1 MRQAEWLEDRSIQG
15 DDVARRCHQGEAELV
30 LEPEQVVGGGHKG
43 DYTSALIVST
53 LINMAQDSDRPPL
66 RTRIREAG
74 GLYSWV
80 NTNLIRFAGPAS
92 VGPYEK
98 TPPPSAA
105 ERAERACPLC
115 GAPMTQH
122 EIDRSGPKTLVHCP

>member
-1 MRQAEWLEDRSIQG
+1 
-15 DDVARRCHQGEAELV
+15 
-30 LEPEQVVGGGHKG
+30 
-43 DYTSALIVST
+43 
-53 LINMAQDSDRPPL
+53 MATASDRPTL
-66 RTRIREAG
+66 RARIREAG
-74 GLYSWV
+74 GFYSWF
-80 NTNLIRFAGPAS
+80 NANLVRLAGPAS

-98 TPPPSAA
+98 TPPPSNE

>member
-1 MRQAEWLEDRSIQG
+1 M
-15 DDVARRCHQGEAELV
+15 
-30 LEPEQVVGGGHKG
+30 
-43 DYTSALIVST
+43 
-53 LINMAQDSDRPPL
+53 NMAQDSDRPPL

-74 GLYSWV
+74 GLYAWV

-98 TPPPSAA
+98 TPPPSAS

>member
-1 MRQAEWLEDRSIQG
+1 MNMSND
-15 DDVARRCHQGEAELV
+15 
-30 LEPEQVVGGGHKG
+30 
-43 DYTSALIVST
+43 ST
-53 LINMAQDSDRPPL
+53 RPPL

-74 GLYSWV
+74 GLYTWV
-80 NTNLIRFAGPAS
+80 NTNLVRLAGPAS